1 MSKIEQ
7 NILAIRNDFPILSQ
21 TVNNKPLVYFDNAA
35 TSQKPK
41 SVIDC
46 ISNYYLEY
54 NSNIHRGAHFLANKA
69 TEAYEDARKYI
80 ANYIGAASDEE
91 INFVRGTTE
100 AVNLVTNAYGRK
112 FIKAGDEIII
122 SALEHH
128 ANIVP
133 WQMLCEETGAKLKVI
148 PVNDAGELLMD
159 EYQKLLSAKT
169 KIVAVNYISNALGT
183 VNPIKEII
191 AQAHAVGAK
200 VFIDGAQAIPHKKIN
215 VQDLG
220 CDWFA
225 FSAHKALG
233 PTGIGVLYGKR
244 ELLEAM
250 NPYMGGGEMIET
262 VTFEKTTYNKLPYKF
277 EAGTPHISGTIA
289 MAEGLKYMEM
299 LGIDAIAAYEL
310 ELLTHANQKLAQIDG
325 LKFVG
330 TAKEKSPVLS
340 FTLDGCH
347 NFDIGAMLD
356 ANGIAIRTGHHCTQ
370 PLMKR
375 LGIEGT
381 SRASFAFYNT
391 KSEIDF
397 FAETLQKIVVKLR

>member
-310 ELLTHANQKLAQIDG
+310 ELLAHANQMLAQIDG

-391 KSEIDF
+391 KAEIDF

>member
-391 KSEIDF
+391 KAEIDF